1 MWRVMTPILSIQSG
15 PLPWQH
21 PLLQHDDDDDDDDTV
36 VFTVMLGRTA
46 AGGALR
52 PVLLQP
58 PR

>member
-21 PLLQHDDDDDDDDTV
+21 PLLQHDDDDDDDDDTV

-46 AGGALR
+46 GALR
-52 PVLLQP
+52 SDPAAA
-58 PR
+58 

>member
-46 AGGALR
+46 GALR
-52 PVLLQP
+52 SDPAAA
-58 PR
+58 

>member
-21 PLLQHDDDDDDDDTV
+21 PLLQHDDDDDDDTV